1 MLIVLEAPKSEPV
14 SVDELKQQCRI
25 DFDDENVLL
34 KRYIVAA
41 RQYCEGVSNYMIAR
55 QKLRLLFEKFTTDF
69 VIRTCPIISIDS
81 IAYYDSDNASQTID
95 AAEYVARISDAYT
108 MVNHLT
114 YWPTNLSSV
123 IHKPVMIDVTA
134 GKAQP
139 LEQHKQAILM
149 IAAHWY
155 RHREDVSDLKT
166 VEVPHGARA
175 LINLTNNQ
183 VF

>member
-25 DFDDENVLL
+25 EDDEENVLL

-55 QKLRLLFEKFTTDF
+55 QKIRLLFDKFSTDF
-69 VIRTCPIISIDS
+69 IIRTCPIISIDS
-81 IAYYDSDNASQTID
+81 ITYFDSENMNQTID
-95 AAEYVARISDAYT
+95 SPEYIARISDTYT

-114 YWPTNLSSV
+114 FWPTNLSTV
-123 IHKPVMIDVTA
+123 IHKPVMVDVTA

-139 LEQHKQAILM
+139 LEHHKQAILM

-155 RHREDVSDLKT
+155 RHREDVSDLKS
-166 VEVPHGARA
+166 VEVPHGSRA
-175 LINLTNNQ
+175 LLNLTNNQ